1 MMHSTTNTYAMK
13 RDILCFSEKLSSG
26 LHRPDR
32 KFVADM
38 LYGLLASGSCLLTDI
53 TDQLHEKGKKIN
65 TVDRLSWHLA
75 DDFPSILITNYLQLV
90 KQMTPSE
97 PVVYID
103 DSDVVKPD
111 GLHFEA
117 LGYVRDGSASTKD
130 KNVYAK
136 GYHVTEA
143 CTLNTANHPMSIFS
157 EIHSSAEKGFTS
169 INSVTFAAID
179 RAVSLLGKATFAM
192 DRGYDDNK
200 IFNRLFNLD
209 QDFVIRL
216 TAKRKV
222 FYRNKWIPVTELCK
236 RRKGKMKLSLF
247 YRGENHDAYLSHIKV
262 RITAAKR
269 DIYLVLVYGSTEH
282 PMMLA
287 TNKPIQS
294 KKDVV
299 AVARTYFSRWK
310 IEEYFRAKKQ
320 LFQFENFRVRKLKAI
335 NALNF
340 YITAAM
346 AFLARISE
354 KSETNYLKVAII
366 RHANPIKAQVHF
378 LYYRLAKGIVS
389 ILSYA
394 RAGVRPW
401 FKTNRPRYKQLKL
414 KLIC

>member
-1 MMHSTTNTYAMK
+1 MYSTTNTYAMK
-13 RDILCFSEKLSSG
+13 RDIIGFSEKLSAG
-26 LHRPDR
+26 IYRPDC
-32 KFVADM
+32 KFTADM

-53 TDQLHEKGKKIN
+53 ADQLHEKGQKIN
-65 TVDRLSWHLA
+65 IVDRLSRHLA
-75 DDFPSILITNYLQLV
+75 DGLSPTIVRNYLRLIR
-90 KQMTPSE
+90 QMTPSE
-97 PVVYID
+97 PIVHID
-103 DSDVVKPD
+103 DSDVIKPD
-111 GLHFEA
+111 AYHFEA
-117 LGYVRDGSASTKD
+117 LGYVRDGSASTKN

-143 CTLNTANHPMSIFS
+143 CTLNAANHPMSIFS
-157 EIHSSAEKGFTS
+157 EVHSSAEKGFTS
-169 INSVTFAAID
+169 INTVTFDAIG
-179 RAVSLLGKATFAM
+179 RAVALLGKATFVM

-200 IFNRLFNLD
+200 IFNRLFD
-209 QDFVIRL
+209 CGQDFIIRL
-216 TAKRKV
+216 TTKRKV
-222 FYRNKWIPVTELCK
+222 FYHNKWIPVTELCK

-262 RITAAKR
+262 RITAAQK
-269 DIYLVLVYGSTEH
+269 DIHLVLVYGITEH

-299 AVARTYFSRWK
+299 AVAKAYFSRWR

-320 LFQFENFRVRKLKAI
+320 LFQFESFRVRKLKAI

-346 AFLARISE
+346 TFLARVSE

-366 RHANPIKAQVHF
+366 RHANPIKTQVHF

-394 RAGVRPW
+394 REGVRPW
-401 FKTNRPRYKQLKL
+401 FKTSRPRYKQLTL